1 MYSALLVALH
11 HYASQL
17 VLTYDRSQ
25 LQLRI
30 QLERCSC
37 PRLLGSWSTSYN
49 TNYSDT
55 TCGRDAFLRGHGQKV
70 VAFSFYGNS
79 SSPNHLLRG
88 FFQGISSDM
97 FFIPKSIWNYSMLQG
112 IQINAEVVR
121 ELYDSSWV
129 MRLYYDI
136 GRDDPLMQ
144 DLCQLACNNS
154 NLDIC
159 YVREWAS
166 QLFNLPWICRQK
178 NKLPFLNIMKSMS
191 EARVQGAARLP
202 GGGHERGVPDEL
214 EVPAHAGPPGG
225 HRAQQ
230 GPRQQ
235 TQVHSPHLLSAALL
249 LVMFDKAL
257 TPHIRTWEQFL

>member
-1 MYSALLVALH
+1 MKYGWLWCRILDTGVKPADPVYSALLVSLH
-11 HYASQL
+11 HYASQP
-17 VLTYDRSQ
+17 VLSYDRSQ
-25 LQLRI
+25 LQLSI

-37 PRLLGSWSTSYN
+37 PRHLSSWDTSYS

-88 FFQGISSDM
+88 FFQGRYLNV
-97 FFIPKSIWNYSMLQG
+97 FFLKSIWSRKWSIIFPG

-121 ELYDSSWV
+121 ALYDSSWV

-144 DLCQLACNNS
+144 DLCQLACDNS

-159 YVREWAS
+159 YVREWSS
-166 QLFNLPWICRQK
+166 QLLPNYLVYIWRQTS
-178 NKLPFLNIMKSMS
+178 NN
-191 EARVQGAARLP
+191 
-202 GGGHERGVPDEL
+202 
-214 EVPAHAGPPGG
+214 
-225 HRAQQ
+225 
-230 GPRQQ
+230 
-235 TQVHSPHLLSAALL
+235 
-249 LVMFDKAL
+249 
-257 TPHIRTWEQFL
+257 